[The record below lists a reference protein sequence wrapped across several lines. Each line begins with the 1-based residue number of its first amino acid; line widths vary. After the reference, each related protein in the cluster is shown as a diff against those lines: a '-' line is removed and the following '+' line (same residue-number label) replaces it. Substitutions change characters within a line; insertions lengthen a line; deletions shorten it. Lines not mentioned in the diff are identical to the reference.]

1 MGAPLPDT
9 SSPKTSQTTPTT
21 PSRLSSERTSTT
33 SSSTPPRTSSSSS
46 TPHGADTANP
56 LPQSGTSS
64 VRSTR
69 ITLTSSSPSLTP
81 PLTNSKMSRSRDS
94 PPSNSSQLVKAPRCR
109 TTTVA
114 ELLMTSSSSSSQKP
128 MPPRKPPRTS
138 CKHVKNL
145 TQIIKKIYSK
155 LAKLS
160 SFS

>member
-1 MGAPLPDT
+1 MGSEDIPDNSNNAVKVVVGKNFNDLVLDPTKNVFVEFYAPWCGHT
-9 SSPKTSQTTPTT
+9 
-21 PSRLSSERTSTT
+21 
-33 SSSTPPRTSSSSS
+33 
-46 TPHGADTANP
+46 NP

-138 CKHVKNL
+138 CKHVEFNSN
-145 TQIIKKIYSK
+145 Y
-155 LAKLS
+155 
-160 SFS
+160 